1 MPRPSTMRLMRLAL
15 WPLGALWIAY
25 VASVVIATGSPWYY
39 VACLMGVAAAFIGLG
54 LFTWAR
60 RPANRVGPLLV
71 AIGFAWLIPP
81 LRYSPDSLPWTL
93 ALVLP
98 MLHQALL
105 VHLVFAYPTGRIT
118 ARFEQ
123 VLVALVYVVAIAG
136 PLAVAMTQRDPGSL
150 GFEGAPRNLV
160 LVSTDVETWRTFRD
174 WLSYLDGALA
184 ILIVVAIA
192 RRTVISTRPARRTFA
207 PLFFGGFVAAVIF
220 STGYDVLG
228 YASPFLP
235 AAVQDWRGFGR
246 WVVVAAY
253 AMIPFAFSLGL
264 LRARLAHSA
273 VADLVADLGR
283 SPSAQVLAD
292 GLVKTLGDPS
302 LRLLVWRDEEQ
313 RFVDLQGETIEL
325 PTANAAR
332 AITLLE
338 DDGRRVG
345 ALVYDAALLGDPR
358 LMDSAAAVARLA
370 LEHERLERELRGQLA
385 EVQESRARIVQAGT
399 AERQRLERDLHD
411 GAQQQLIRL
420 ALLVQIARRGLPP
433 MENADL
439 AATLSEAAGAAKDAL
454 AEIRTLAHGLH
465 PVVLTQEGL
474 AGALE
479 WLAESA
485 PLAVHVTRTPV
496 DRLPEAVEVAAYFV
510 VSEAL
515 ANVAKHSHANAAT
528 ISAAEEDGWLV
539 LDVIDDGVG
548 GADPTRGLGLRG
560 LSDRVGAL
568 RGRFAVESS
577 VGHGTRVHAEIP
589 CE

>member
-1 MPRPSTMRLMRLAL
+1 MRLVRLAL

-25 VASVVIATGSPWYY
+25 VASVVVATGNPLYY
-39 VACLMGVAAAFIGLG
+39 VASLMGVAAASIGLG

-71 AIGFAWLIPP
+71 ALGFAWLIPP

-98 MLHQALL
+98 MLHQGLL
-105 VHLVFAYPTGRIT
+105 VHLVFAFPTGRIT
-118 ARFEQ
+118 ARFELF
-123 VLVALVYVVAIAG
+123 LVALVYVVTIAG

-150 GFEGAPRNLV
+150 GFEGEPRNLV
-160 LVSTDVETWRTFRD
+160 LVSTDVETWRTLRE
-174 WLSYLDGALA
+174 WLSYLEGALA

-192 RRTVISTRPARRTFA
+192 RRIAIATRPARRTFA
-207 PLFFGGFVAAVIF
+207 PLLLGGFVAALIF

-228 YASPFLP
+228 YASPYLP

-246 WVVVAAY
+246 WVVVASY
-253 AMIPFAFSLGL
+253 ALIPFAFSLGL

-273 VADLVADLGR
+273 VADLVAELGR
-283 SPSAQVLAD
+283 SPSAHVLAN
-292 GLVKTLGDPS
+292 GLVRTLGDPS
-302 LRLLVWRDEEQ
+302 LRLLVWREDE
-313 RFVDLQGETIEL
+313 RCFVDLHGETVEM
-325 PTANAAR
+325 PAPDNAR
-332 AITLLE
+332 AVTFLE

-345 ALVYDAALLGDPR
+345 ALVYDAALLGDPS
-358 LMDSAAAVARLA
+358 LMDSASAVARLG
-370 LEHERLERELRGQLA
+370 LEHERLERELRSQLA
-385 EVQESRARIVQAGT
+385 EVQASRARIVEAGT
-399 AERQRLERDLHD
+399 AERRRLERDLHD

-420 ALLVQIARRGLPP
+420 ALLVQIARRALPP

-465 PVVLTQEGL
+465 PIILTQEGL

-485 PLAVHVTRTPV
+485 PLAVHVTQAPV
-496 DRLPEAVEVAAYFV
+496 DRLPEAVEAAAYFV

-515 ANVAKHSHANAAT
+515 ANVAKHAHANAAT
-528 ISAAEEDGWLV
+528 ISAAEQDGWLL

-548 GADPTRGLGLRG
+548 GADPMQGFGLRS
-560 LSDRVGAL
+560 LSDRVAAL
-568 RGRFAVESS
+568 RGHFAVESS
-577 VGHGTRVHAEIP
+577 IGHGTRVHAEIP